1 MGGNATGIIKRT
13 GETTR
18 AQKVEFAK
26 VSRSEFIKKTI
37 ELLTKLNELYFK
49 KYKEKIW
56 DDESILRDGTAFNG
70 STSFI
75 MNTSIPDD
83 EILKFKGSA
92 GDIDVTVPDNCRE
105 NLWKLL
111 DSLEDK
117 TVIPGVKYKGCCQPS
132 YSPGLQQFN
141 SVFEVKFKAGTVYT
155 QIDFEL
161 MPFVNNKPNEWTKF
175 SHSSSL
181 QDYERG
187 VKGGVFHKL
196 LIRSIVGAASIRNDV
211 VIATSS
217 STPENIKISN
227 SKKYINPRFTAFSV
241 TKGIRNVFKPM
252 LDKDGNIVKYN
263 GKEVYQ
269 EIPTKDSTFVDQID
283 GIFKITFHQYKATK
297 EDLRLFNSF
306 VGVIDLMKKY
316 FDKKTIKLSHDR
328 FINIL
333 WGDEGGRAQELENG
347 NPELDFNLKNAA
359 YQYFI
364 KELGLKDE
372 SGKYVDKYY
381 KEYGQRRAR
390 LFGVSE
396 SRVSRDGHVTFA
408 EFLGLQR

>member
-1 MGGNATGIIKRT
+1 MGGNATGIIKST

-18 AQKVEFAK
+18 AQKVEFTK
-26 VSRSEFIKKTI
+26 VSRSEFVKKTL
-37 ELLTKLNELYFK
+37 ELLTKINDLYYK
-49 KYKEKIW
+49 KFKEKIW
-56 DDESILRDGTAFNG
+56 DDEKILKDGTAFNG

-83 EILKFKGSA
+83 EILKFKSSA
-92 GDIDVTVPDNCRE
+92 GDIDVTVPDYCRE

-117 TVIPGVKYKGCCQPS
+117 TVISGVKYKGCCQPS

-141 SVFEVKFKAGTVYT
+141 SVFEIEFKSGTVYT

-181 QDYERG
+181 SDYEKG

-211 VIATSS
+211 VIASPS
-217 STPENIKISN
+217 STPEKLKIST

-241 TKGIRNVFKPM
+241 LKGIRDVFKPM
-252 LDKDGNIVKYN
+252 LDADGNIVKYQ

-283 GIFKITFHQYKATK
+283 GIFKITFHQYKASK
-297 EDLRLFNSF
+297 ADLKLFDSF
-306 VGVIDLMKKY
+306 VGVIELMKKY
-316 FDKKTIKLSHDR
+316 FDKKTIKMSHDR

-333 WGDEGGRAQELENG
+333 WGEDGGRAQELENG
-347 NPELDFNLKNAA
+347 NPELDFSLKNSA

-372 SGKYVDKYY
+372 SSKYVDKYY

-390 LFGVSE
+390 LFGVTE
-396 SRVSRDGHVTFA
+396 GHVTFA
-408 EFLGLQR
+408 EFIGL